1 MSQVVTKRVVL
12 YSSDSS
18 EHPYVISNNNEDEL
32 LKTETLSS
40 DTNKAIELDV
50 GSNQGS
56 EIVLN
61 VQSDE
66 EPMASKTFV
75 KTETSRKVIH
85 TYVTDTGEPQE
96 FTIQTAPV
104 VTTSLNI
111 EKHGKQVQ
119 NDDTNIKQIFETEL
133 RSHPREPNEQTSSKI
148 QIESPTYIPTKTNQQ
163 HIIPTNQQAN
173 ETNSQSTNSSKTS
186 NPRTSI
192 KSCYTYR
199 VKDGVAILENVTKY
213 QSRKQ
218 TKKERS
224 HPQKTTTYTDY
235 QQIDG
240 NEDSHSVLTKTQTLA
255 KTTSLVKEIKQDG
268 QSSQEKETYT
278 WSTEEHQINSNNK
291 ENDHTSQGEI
301 QFLPIKNTQN
311 QDLRIT
317 KSQRQ
322 RQKNS
327 QEAVLLS
334 VSTKNRSLWASPT
347 LKVHDSWT

>member
-18 EHPYVISNNNEDEL
+18 EHPYVISNNSEDEL

-173 ETNSQSTNSSKTS
+173 ETNSQSTNSSKPS

-224 HPQKTTTYTDY
+224 HPQKNNYVYGLPTNRWKRRQPLCTYKNPN
-235 QQIDG
+235 I
-240 NEDSHSVLTKTQTLA
+240 SK
-255 KTTSLVKEIKQDG
+255 
-268 QSSQEKETYT
+268 
-278 WSTEEHQINSNNK
+278 NN
-291 ENDHTSQGEI
+291 
-301 QFLPIKNTQN
+301 LP
-311 QDLRIT
+311 
-317 KSQRQ
+317 S
-322 RQKNS
+322 
-327 QEAVLLS
+327 
-334 VSTKNRSLWASPT
+334 
-347 LKVHDSWT
+347 